1 MVRSLSGSEHTGSG
15 RTVAVRV
22 VTTPGLTMSV
32 RQLVERC
39 CIEGDLHATTGA
51 RVSGREGTRAHQ
63 RVQRQRLQS
72 WGDDYQSEVQVSST
86 FVLQKA
92 GASNDQ
98 VRLTVRGRLDGLI
111 RSPSDGLIVEEI
123 KTIRGEPDR
132 IPSTL
137 QHFHWSQVMLYAA
150 MLLREHDH
158 EFLQS
163 AAGVVDG
170 VVDGVEGAEGE
181 EVAEGEEESEGV
193 YTATVV
199 LRLCY
204 FDLQSGEEYI
214 QARPQSCDQLSTH
227 LTDHVDRYSDILR
240 KDWQWQRQRDG
251 RLRAMSFPM
260 QDYRP
265 GQYELS
271 RVVYSTLRD
280 QGTTYLQAPTGL
292 GKTLGCLFPA
302 VKALPYLALDR
313 VFYLTA
319 RQSAV
324 TNAERAMSQLRS
336 ASASVRSISITA
348 REKVCLTPGARCDG
362 DECQYAKGYYSR
374 RKDAISQLLA
384 TDAHMGAFEIDR
396 VARAHRVCPFELSL
410 DTARHMDVII
420 CDYNYVFDPVVY
432 LRRFFDDP
440 PAAGQALLIDEVHN
454 LVDRGREMFS
464 ATLSTA
470 PMNQLMT
477 GGRSDEFTLI
487 PTAGEVSLMHRLE
500 PVLGQA
506 VTEFFEILQQAE
518 NGELDTHTLPVAL
531 LSAVRE
537 LCLTIETLVFDGVSG
552 STIDQPL
559 NDERSDAADDALLSL
574 YFVALRFLR
583 ASEWFDDSYRTLVT
597 RNATDEVSVTLMNV
611 NPASMLSPRFE
622 QASAVIGF
630 SATLSPKVYFQ
641 TMLGGES
648 ADWYRFTS
656 PFPSSHQGVFVVPY
670 VSTGWRDRRMSADR
684 LVDLIEGVVR
694 TEPGNYLICFPSY
707 QYLADIHQRYVQRNP
722 TDHVLRQHSD
732 DDQRQQQDFLDAFEN
747 ASSPVTGFAVLGGR
761 FSEGI
766 DLVGRRLIGVIVV
779 GVGLPQI
786 GPERDLI
793 REHFD
798 DEGMDGFRMAYQ
810 YPGLNRVLQGAGR
823 VIRTEQDTGIICL
836 VDGRFARPDYTTLLP
851 QEWQKVTCQDQD
863 TLIRQVTHFWET
875 VTSDD
880 AGDGHRGGDDECVH
894 VDVGSD
900 HVDENVYVGGD

>member
-1 MVRSLSGSEHTGSG
+1 
-15 RTVAVRV
+15 
-22 VTTPGLTMSV
+22 MSV

-63 RVQRQRLQS
+63 RVQRHRLQS

-86 FVLQKA
+86 FALQKA

-98 VRLTVRGRLDGLI
+98 VRITIRGRLDGLI
-111 RSPSDGLIVEEI
+111 SSPSDGLIVEEI
-123 KTIRGEPDR
+123 KTIRGEPDM
-132 IPSTL
+132 IPLTL
-137 QHFHWSQVMLYAA
+137 QRLHWSQVMLYAA

-163 AAGVVDG
+163 VDG
-170 VVDGVEGAEGE
+170 VDTSA
-181 EVAEGEEESEGV
+181 
-193 YTATVV
+193 VV

-204 FDLQSGEEYI
+204 FDLQSGEEHI
-214 QARPQSCDQLSTH
+214 QARAQSCEQLSTH

-240 KDWQWQRQRDG
+240 KDWEWQRQRDEQ
-251 RLRAMSFPM
+251 LRAMSFPM

-271 RVVYSTLRD
+271 RVVYRTLRD
-280 QGTTYLQAPTGL
+280 QGMTYLQAPTGL

-302 VKALPYLALDR
+302 VKALSYLALNR

-324 TNAERAMSQLRS
+324 ANAERAMSQLRS
-336 ASASVRSISITA
+336 ARASVRSISITA

-362 DECQYAKGYYSR
+362 EECQYAKGYYSR
-374 RKDAISQLLA
+374 RSDAISQLLA
-384 TDAHMGAFEIDR
+384 TDAHMGMFEIDQ
-396 VARAHRVCPFELSL
+396 VARSHRVCPFELSL
-410 DTARHMDVII
+410 DTARHTDVII
-420 CDYNYVFDPVVY
+420 CDYNYAFDPVIY

-470 PMNQLMT
+470 PMKQLVT
-477 GGRSDEFTLI
+477 DVRSDEFTLVS
-487 PTAGEVSLMHRLE
+487 PADEASLMHRLG
-500 PVLGQA
+500 PTLGLA
-506 VTEFFEILQQAE
+506 VTEFHEILQQVE
-518 NGELDTHTLPVAL
+518 NSKFDTHTLPAAL

-537 LCLTIETLVFDGVSG
+537 LCLTIETLLFDGVSG
-552 STIDQPL
+552 SQFDQPL
-559 NDERSDAADDALLSL
+559 HNERSDAADDALLSL

-583 ASEWFDDSYRTLVT
+583 VSEWFDESYRTLVT
-597 RNATDEVSVTLMNV
+597 RNTADDVSVTLMNV
-611 NPASMLSPRFE
+611 NPASMLAARFE

-630 SATLSPKVYFQ
+630 SATLSPKTYFQ
-641 TMLGGES
+641 TMLGGGS
-648 ADWYRFTS
+648 AEWYRFTP

-670 VSTGWRDRRMSADR
+670 VSTRWRDRRTSADR
-684 LVDLIEGVVR
+684 LVDLIEGVVQ
-694 TEPGNYLICFPSY
+694 TEPGNYLVCFPSY

-722 TDHVLRQHSD
+722 TEHVLRQCSD
-732 DDQRQQQDFLDAFEN
+732 DEQGQQQDFLDAFEN
-747 ASSPVTGFAVLGGR
+747 ASRAVTGFAVLGGR

-779 GVGLPQI
+779 GVGMPKI

-823 VIRTEQDTGIICL
+823 VIRSEQDIGIICL
-836 VDGRFARPDYTTLLP
+836 VDGRFARLDYTTLLP
-851 QEWQKVTCQDQD
+851 REWQKITCQDQE
-863 TLIRQVTHFWET
+863 TLIREVTRFWKN

-880 AGDGHRGGDDECVH
+880 AGDEGHRGSVDECVH
-894 VDVGSD
+894 VDED
-900 HVDENVYVGGD
+900 VYVGGD

>member
-1 MVRSLSGSEHTGSG
+1 
-15 RTVAVRV
+15 
-22 VTTPGLTMSV
+22 MSV

-63 RVQRQRLQS
+63 RVQRHRLQS

-86 FVLQKA
+86 FALQKE

-98 VRLTVRGRLDGLI
+98 VRITIRGRLDGLI
-111 RSPSDGLIVEEI
+111 RSPSDGLIIEEI

-132 IPSTL
+132 IPLTL
-137 QHFHWSQVMLYAA
+137 QRLHWSQVMLYAA

-163 AAGVVDG
+163 VDG
-170 VVDGVEGAEGE
+170 VGQGQEGVDGVDTSA
-181 EVAEGEEESEGV
+181 
-193 YTATVV
+193 VV

-204 FDLQSGEEYI
+204 FDLQSGQEHI
-214 QARPQSCDQLSTH
+214 QARAQSWEQLSTH

-251 RLRAMSFPM
+251 QLRALSFPM

-271 RVVYSTLRD
+271 RVVYRTLRD
-280 QGTTYLQAPTGL
+280 QGMTYLQAPTGL

-302 VKALPYLALDR
+302 MKALSYLALNR

-324 TNAERAMSQLRS
+324 ANAERAMSQLRS
-336 ASASVRSISITA
+336 ARASVRSISITA
-348 REKVCLTPGARCDG
+348 REKVCLTPGARCVG
-362 DECQYAKGYYSR
+362 EECQYAKGYYSR
-374 RKDAISQLLA
+374 RSDAISQLLA
-384 TDAHMGAFEIDR
+384 TDAHMDMFEIEQ
-396 VARAHRVCPFELSL
+396 VARSHRVCPFELSL
-410 DTARHMDVII
+410 DTARHTDVII
-420 CDYNYVFDPVVY
+420 CDYNYAFDPVIY

-440 PAAGQALLIDEVHN
+440 PAAEQALLIDEVHN

-470 PMNQLMT
+470 TMKQLVT
-477 GGRSDEFTLI
+477 DVRSDEFALVS
-487 PTAGEVSLMHRLE
+487 PADEASLMHRLG
-500 PVLGQA
+500 PTLGLV
-506 VTEFFEILQQAE
+506 VTEFHEILQQAE
-518 NGELDTHTLPVAL
+518 NSEFDTHTLPAAL

-552 STIDQPL
+552 SQFDQPL
-559 NDERSDAADDALLSL
+559 HDERSDAADDALLSL

-583 ASEWFDDSYRTLVT
+583 ASEWFDESYRTLVT
-597 RNATDEVSVTLMNV
+597 RNTADDVSVTLMNV
-611 NPASMLSPRFE
+611 NPASMLAARFE

-630 SATLSPKVYFQ
+630 SATLSPKTYFQ
-641 TMLGGES
+641 TMLGGRS
-648 ADWYRFTS
+648 AEWYRFTP

-670 VSTGWRDRRMSADR
+670 VSTRWRDRRTSADR
-684 LVDLIEGVVR
+684 LVDLIEGVVQ
-694 TEPGNYLICFPSY
+694 TEPGNYLVCFPSY

-722 TDHVLRQHSD
+722 TEHVLRQCSD

-747 ASSPVTGFAVLGGR
+747 ASRAVTGFAVLGGR

-779 GVGLPQI
+779 GVGMPKI

-823 VIRTEQDTGIICL
+823 VIRSEQDIGIICL
-836 VDGRFARPDYTTLLP
+836 VDGRFARPDHTTLLP
-851 QEWQKVTCQDQD
+851 REWQKITCQDQE
-863 TLIRQVTHFWET
+863 TLIREVTRFWKN

-880 AGDGHRGGDDECVH
+880 AGDDGHRGSVDECVH
-894 VDVGSD
+894 V
-900 HVDENVYVGGD
+900 GGD

>member
-1 MVRSLSGSEHTGSG
+1 
-15 RTVAVRV
+15 
-22 VTTPGLTMSV
+22 MSV
-32 RQLVERC
+32 RQLIERC
-39 CIEGDLHATTGA
+39 CTEGDLHATTGA

-63 RVQRQRLQS
+63 HVQRHRHQS
-72 WGDDYQSEVQVSST
+72 WGNDYQSEVQVAST
-86 FVLQKA
+86 FALQKA
-92 GASNDQ
+92 GAKNDQ
-98 VRLTVRGRLDGLI
+98 VKITIRGRLDGLI

-123 KTIRGEPDR
+123 KTIRGGSDR
-132 IPSTL
+132 IPLTL
-137 QHFHWSQVMLYAA
+137 NHLHWSQVMLYAA
-150 MLLREHDH
+150 MLLRERDH

-163 AAGVVDG
+163 VDG
-170 VVDGVEGAEGE
+170 LGQEGADGVD
-181 EVAEGEEESEGV
+181 
-193 YTATVV
+193 TAVVV

-204 FDLQSGEEYI
+204 FDLQSGEEHI
-214 QARPQSCDQLSTH
+214 QARSQTSEQLSTH
-227 LTDHVDRYSDILR
+227 LKDHVDRYSDILR

-251 RLRAMSFPM
+251 QLRAMHFPM

-271 RVVYSTLRD
+271 RVVYRTLRD
-280 QGTTYLQAPTGL
+280 QGVTYLQAPTGL

-302 VKALPYLALDR
+302 VKALSYLALNR

-324 TNAERAMSQLRS
+324 ANAERAMSQLRS
-336 ASASVRSISITA
+336 TRASVRSISITA

-362 DECQYAKGYYSR
+362 DECKYAKGYYSR
-374 RKDAISQLLA
+374 RNDAISQLLA
-384 TDAHMGAFEIDR
+384 TDAHMGMFEIDQ
-396 VARAHRVCPFELSL
+396 VARSHRVCPFELSL

-470 PMNQLMT
+470 PMNRLMT
-477 GGRSDEFTLI
+477 DVRSDEFTLVS
-487 PTAGEVSLMHRLE
+487 PAGEALLMHRLG
-500 PVLGQA
+500 PMLGLA
-506 VTEFFEILQQAE
+506 VTEFHEILQQAE
-518 NGELDTHTLPVAL
+518 NGEFDTHTLPAAL

-537 LCLTIETLVFDGVSG
+537 LCLTIETLVFDGASG
-552 STIDQPL
+552 LQNDQPPQ
-559 NDERSDAADDALLSL
+559 DERSDSALLSL
-574 YFVALRFLR
+574 YFGALRFLR

-597 RNATDEVSVTLMNV
+597 RNTTDDVSVTLMNV
-611 NPASMLSPRFE
+611 NPASMLSARFE

-630 SATLSPKVYFQ
+630 SATLSPKTYFQ
-641 TMLGGES
+641 TMLGGGS

-670 VSTGWRDRRMSADR
+670 VSTRWQDRRTSADR
-684 LVDLIEGVVR
+684 LVDLIEGVVQ
-694 TEPGNYLICFPSY
+694 TEPGNYLVCFPSY

-722 TDHVLRQHSD
+722 TEHVLRQCSD
-732 DDQRQQQDFLDAFEN
+732 DHQRQQQDFLDAFEN
-747 ASSPVTGFAVLGGR
+747 AARAVTGFAVLGGR

-779 GVGLPQI
+779 SVGLPQI
-786 GPERDLI
+786 EPERDLI

-823 VIRTEQDTGIICL
+823 VIRSEQDTGIICL
-836 VDGRFARPDYTTLLP
+836 VDGRFARPDYATLLP
-851 QEWQKVTCQDQD
+851 QDWQKITCQDQQ
-863 TLIRQVTHFWET
+863 TLIREVTRFWKD

-880 AGDGHRGGDDECVH
+880 AGDDRHSGGVDECVH
-894 VDVGSD
+894 VDEG
-900 HVDENVYVGGD
+900 VYVVGD